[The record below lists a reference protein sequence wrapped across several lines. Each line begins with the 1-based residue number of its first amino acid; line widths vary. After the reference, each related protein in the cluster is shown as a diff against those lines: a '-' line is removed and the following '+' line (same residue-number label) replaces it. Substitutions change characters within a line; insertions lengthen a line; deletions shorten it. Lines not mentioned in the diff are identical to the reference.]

1 MRVLLTCHP
10 ATSHF
15 HTMGPLARTA
25 VENGWEVAFATAE
38 SFSGEI
44 ETAGF
49 RVFPCGLD
57 WFEGK
62 PDVGVGAFEYRA
74 LLDRIA
80 SRSAA
85 SVADSPF
92 VKEMFAS
99 LAAAR
104 MVPELVRLIGDWK
117 PDLLLRSSLEHGA
130 AVASELTGVPCVVV
144 EALNTV
150 RFNVDAELAH
160 LRETMG
166 LPIGEAWM
174 RRMWEGDGYLT
185 AWPDALRGMALPEGG
200 RIYAYDPFD
209 TPGPVPEWFD
219 RPASEPLVLTT
230 LGTVMGGSPVHRR
243 FSRRS
248 LGELYD
254 IIAEGLSSKPVRHAL
269 TVGPNGSPVAP
280 REDNRLFAASYLP
293 HSAIL
298 PRCSVVIS
306 HGGIGSLVKALF
318 HGLPVLVIPLG
329 ADNPE
334 NAKRVVEAGCGMTL
348 AADALTA
355 ADIGASV
362 DALLT
367 DPKYRARARAIAVEL
382 RAAPPASAMLPFLE
396 EVAHRRRVSV

>member
-25 VENGWEVAFATAE
+25 VENGWDVAFATAE

-44 ETAGF
+44 EAAGF

-62 PDVGVGAFEYRA
+62 PDVGAGAFEYRA

-80 SRSAA
+80 PRSAA

-92 VKEMFAS
+92 VKEMFAG
-99 LAAAR
+99 LAATR
-104 MVPELVRLIGDWK
+104 MVPELVRLIADWK

-130 AVASELTGVPCVVV
+130 AIASERTGVPCVVV

-150 RFNVDAELAH
+150 RFNVDAELAR

-174 RRMWEGDGYLT
+174 RRMCEGDGYLT
-185 AWPDALRGMALPEGG
+185 AWPQALRGLPLPEGA

-209 TPGPVPEWFD
+209 TPAPVPEWFD

-230 LGTVMGGSPVHRR
+230 LGTVMGGSPIHRR

-254 IIAEGLSSKPVRHAL
+254 LIAEGLSSKPVRHAL
-269 TVGPNGSPVAP
+269 TVGASGSPV
-280 REDNRLFAASYLP
+280 EDHRRFAAPYLP

-298 PRCSVVIS
+298 PRCSVVIT

-334 NAKRVVEAGCGMTL
+334 NAKRVVEAGCGMTI
-348 AADALTA
+348 AADALTP
-355 ADIGASV
+355 ADVGASIE
-362 DALLT
+362 ALLT
-367 DPKYRARARAIAVEL
+367 DPKYRERARAIAAEL
-382 RAAPPASAMLPFLE
+382 RAEPPASAMLPFLE
-396 EVAHRRRVSV
+396 DVARRSRVSG